1 MLFNEFWPACVCQ
14 IEKMSGENES
24 LRRTKYELETSLKN
38 LVAEKDHIVNINEG
52 LSIRHGLR
60 HFFFKEK
67 ISCSRVLLVLP
78 KGLDLI
84 LFSPILK

>member
-1 MLFNEFWPACVCQ
+1 MG
-14 IEKMSGENES
+14 GENES

-60 HFFFKEK
+60 HF
-67 ISCSRVLLVLP
+67 
-78 KGLDLI
+78 
-84 LFSPILK
+84 LKKK